1 MKVLKSVKRR
11 NSIHSKTI
19 DIDKKAAATVNDSNI
34 DDAGVSQERD
44 PTRKI
49 SFKKIRLSGS
59 TESIKSLEGLK

>member
-11 NSIHSKTI
+11 SSIHSKTI

-34 DDAGVSQERD
+34 DADVSQERD